1 MKKLLTLFNI
11 ELKLSIREFSGVLFG
26 LIMPVGIMVL
36 LGILYGDKPAYPG
49 ARFSLVQQSFPAV
62 ATIGI
67 CATGLMGIPLS
78 VAAYREK
85 KILKHFK
92 VTPTSPAV
100 LLGAQFLNNL
110 IFALL
115 STALVL
121 AAAILFFD
129 YSLQGS
135 PMGFILSYILV
146 LTAIYSL
153 GMMIASV
160 SGNIKTAN
168 LLTSLFYFPMFF
180 LSGATIPFEIM
191 PTGLQKVSSIM
202 PLTQGIKL
210 LKSVSLGEG
219 SANITA
225 PIIILGAT
233 SLICL
238 TLSLK
243 TFRWE

>member
-1 MKKLLTLFNI
+1 MKKLLTLFRI

-26 LIMPVGIMVL
+26 LIMPVGIMIL
-36 LGILYGDKPAYPG
+36 LGILHGDKSAYDG
-49 ARFSLVQQSFPAV
+49 ASFTLVQQSFPAV

-78 VAAYREK
+78 VASYREK

-110 IFALL
+110 VFALI
-115 STALVL
+115 STTLVL
-121 AAAILFFD
+121 LTAVLFFN
-129 YSLQGS
+129 YTLPGS
-135 PMGFILSYILV
+135 TMGFILSYILV
-146 LTAIYSL
+146 LGAIYSL
-153 GMMIASV
+153 GIMIASV

-168 LLTSLFYFPMFF
+168 LLTSLFYFPMLF

-191 PTGLQKVSSIM
+191 PNGLQKISSFM

-210 LKSVSLGEG
+210 LKSVSLGVQLTD
-219 SANITA
+219 IFK
-225 PIIILGAT
+225 PVVVLGLT
-233 SLICL
+233 MVLSLAI
-238 TLSLK
+238 SLK